1 MFWLKPPPPCL
12 QHLWETLH
20 ADHIR
25 NRHVQNN
32 DETFQEFEKIAIND
46 SLQLPDSTVMPNQS
60 NSPQTTEQ
68 QNQHK
73 TLTVQILPKKKL
85 VKRHWDNHQEFE
97 IDLVAQI

>member
-1 MFWLKPPPPCL
+1 
-12 QHLWETLH
+12 
-20 ADHIR
+20 
-25 NRHVQNN
+25 
-32 DETFQEFEKIAIND
+32 
-46 SLQLPDSTVMPNQS
+46 MPNQS